1 MKSYTLLDNVTEEAR
16 EAGGVLELDF
26 TRETHY
32 AFFLEHLGGEEHLIR
47 TAPEL
52 LDSLRTQ
59 RNGILRAESRNDL
72 NLTDDYLV
80 HELKV
85 TPNLQDA
92 TNALTFRLSAKTE
105 LSLCS
110 TSLIPQIKVCH
121 YFRDARTKDIINQ
134 IDQTVSGETN
144 RFVSPAAC
152 DSLTAGLTERLI
164 RIDSVY
170 AAADQSCD
178 GTPFLRGKVCSST
191 AIIQSFQ
198 NDVCKVEL
206 SDPVIKHPDRT
217 YHPDKVCV
225 SYDRKSQMSDPD
237 YHKEMQ
243 LEPEIQDMP
252 VYLPFTITISLKN
265 QAYFYKMPKT
275 GYFYEKYQPR
285 ISLYRILNDEK
296 EMPGCARMI
305 QPWSQISDKNVEI
318 LEYNKTASGEIISEQ
333 PNKIRI
339 TFPQDWNSD
348 LTSSS
353 VMDRTTEAEL
363 YGNLLLNIK
372 HPTGTA
378 YKDGYV
384 SIIAQYE
391 YQSTDPSQVK
401 VERLFYQWGCVARDT
416 LLLTPAGLL
425 AAQDVKIGDMLLAPD
440 GRAMPVQDIIT
451 GMEKTLLCIKTRQ
464 NTLQVSDTHTLCLEG
479 DNGSFHPVPAC
490 EAQIGQRIYAWSTG
504 ESKPVPEEI
513 LSITAVPYEDTVY
526 NFRFDEETWIIGNGL
541 LIGDYA
547 MQGHYFPGRSA
558 MDMRR
563 LSQEAAAM
571 MDQLSVLGCGFPPE
585 NETVPVF
592 QSSDKPESYAMHYF
606 LIKYL
611 LLYNSFPMEQAQSI
625 AEYCQFMA
633 DNATTASLLLDWIP
647 EWVNTQSFF
656 RLAESQFEV
665 PVIPTAMVKWY
676 DTEELD
682 KPKPWY
688 PSDSGGSSFRIYEE
702 LLRPFHFFP
711 GEEIPEKAEGA
722 QKELAD
728 RVIPCPARLEGLLK
742 KLSEDVAPYKEDLS
756 GLPEELLMKVG
767 IYLHI
772 LTDTI
777 LHQNFGARRS
787 WINMAYREG
796 VFTPEGKNVE
806 KDYPPYQDIFDD
818 DAAYEDTAVYPAG
831 LEKIGWTVNE
841 PFLNLSY
848 QYPMNTDAL
857 GNQSLY
863 DLWDNY
869 AQPNAWAYACDL
881 SLVNDFVRSCRGLP
895 AEPSWQSSPQ
905 FARIYSNFASPEKD
919 FAPLSAVWQSG
930 QQDMDFHYT
939 AEEVFRKITGAD
951 TSKDTTE
958 EQYHNFFSYT
968 KILYD
973 LQHLWKEE

>member
-1 MKSYTLLDNVTEEAR
+1 MKSYTLLDNVIEEAR
-16 EAGGVLELDF
+16 EAGGILELDF
-26 TRETHY
+26 TREAHY
-32 AFFLEHLGGEEHLIR
+32 AFFLEHLGGEERLKR
-47 TAPEL
+47 TAPEML
-52 LDSLRTQ
+52 SSLRTQ
-59 RNGILRAESRNDL
+59 RNGVLRAEPRNDL
-72 NLTDDYLV
+72 NLTDGYLV
-80 HELKV
+80 HDLKV
-85 TPNLQDA
+85 APNLRGE
-92 TNALTFRLSAKTE
+92 TNGLTFRLSAKTE

-110 TSLIPQIKVCH
+110 ASLIPQLNVCH
-121 YFRDARTKDIINQ
+121 YFRDARTKDIIKQ

-144 RFVSPAAC
+144 RFVSPVSC
-152 DSLTAGLTERLI
+152 ESLTAGLTERLI
-164 RIDSVY
+164 RIDSIYSTV
-170 AAADQSCD
+170 DQSCD
-178 GTPFLRGKVCSST
+178 GKPYLRGKVCSST

-198 NDVCKVEL
+198 EDVCTVEL
-206 SDPVIKHPDRT
+206 SDPVIKHPNRT
-217 YHPDKVCV
+217 YHPDMVCI

-237 YHKEMQ
+237 YHKETQ
-243 LEPEIQDMP
+243 LDPEIQEMP

-265 QAYFYKMPKT
+265 QAYFYKMAKT

-318 LEYNKTASGEIISEQ
+318 LEYNKTESDDIITEQ
-333 PNKIRI
+333 PNKLKI
-339 TFPQDWNSD
+339 TFPEDWNSD
-348 LTSSS
+348 LTSAS

-363 YGNLLLNIK
+363 YGNFLLNIK
-372 HPTGTA
+372 HPSGST

-391 YQSTDPSQVK
+391 YQSTDPAQVK

-416 LLLTPAGLL
+416 LLLTPMGLL
-425 AAQDVKIGDMLLAPD
+425 AAQDVKIGDVLLTPD
-440 GRAMPVQDIIT
+440 GRSMPVRDIIT
-451 GMEKTLLCIKTRQ
+451 GMENTLLCIKTYQ
-464 NTLQVSDTHTLCLEG
+464 NTLWVSDTHTLCLEG
-479 DNGSFHPVPAC
+479 DNGSFRPVPAC
-490 EAQIGQRIYAWSTG
+490 DARSGERIYAWSTG
-504 ESKPVPEEI
+504 EGRPVPEEI
-513 LSITAVPYEDTVY
+513 LSITAVPYEDMVY
-526 NFRFDEETWIIGNGL
+526 NFWFDEETWLIGNGL
-541 LIGDYA
+541 LIGDQA
-547 MQGHYFPGRSA
+547 MQGHYFPGRAS
-558 MDMRR
+558 MEMRR
-563 LSQEAAAM
+563 LSPEATAM
-571 MDQLSVLGCGFPPE
+571 LEQLSVLGACFPPKKVAE
-585 NETVPVF
+585 PVF
-592 QSSDKPESYAMHYF
+592 RPSDKPESYAMHYF
-606 LIKYL
+606 AIKYL
-611 LLYNSFPMEQAQSI
+611 LLYNNFPMEQAQSI

-647 EWVNTQSFF
+647 EWVNTSSFF
-656 RLAESQFEV
+656 RLAENQFEV
-665 PVIPTAMVKWY
+665 PVIPTAMAKWY

-688 PSDSGGSSFRIYEE
+688 PAESGSSVFHVCEE

-722 QKELAD
+722 EKELAD

-742 KLSEDVAPYKEDLS
+742 NLSEDVALYKKDLS
-756 GLPEELLMKVG
+756 GLPEELLMKLG

-796 VFTPEGKNVE
+796 VFTPEGKNAD

-818 DAAYEDTAVYPAG
+818 DAAYDESAVYPAG

-848 QYPMNTDAL
+848 QYPIITDAL

-881 SLVNDFVRSCRGLP
+881 SLVNDFLRNCRGLP
-895 AEPSWQSSPQ
+895 ADPSWQTSPQ
-905 FARIYSNFASPEKD
+905 FTRIHKNFLSPANEFESLCKI
-919 FAPLSAVWQSG
+919 WQSG
-930 QQDMDFHYT
+930 QSCMDFRYT
-939 AEEVFRKITGAD
+939 AEDVFRKITGAD
-951 TSKDTTE
+951 TAKVTTE

-968 KILYD
+968 EILYN